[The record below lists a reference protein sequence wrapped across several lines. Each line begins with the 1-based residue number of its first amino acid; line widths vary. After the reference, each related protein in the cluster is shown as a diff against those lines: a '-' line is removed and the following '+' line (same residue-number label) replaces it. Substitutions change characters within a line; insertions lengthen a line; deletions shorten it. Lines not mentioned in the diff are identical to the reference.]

1 MHDEKKHNGRFSEGF
16 FWGAIIGG
24 AAAYVLSHK
33 KGRELIKELF
43 QDGMDFLEEKA
54 EKVVEKE
61 VFIEQDP
68 GMMEEEII
76 EVHPKNY
83 EKIEEEDMPKP
94 APKKRFFKKASK
106 SK

>member
-16 FWGAIIGG
+16 FWGAVIGG

-33 KGRELIKELF
+33 KGREFIKELF
-43 QDGMDFLEEKA
+43 QDGVDFLEEKA
-54 EKVVEKE
+54 EKTVEQE

-68 GMMEEEII
+68 GMDEEIV

-83 EKIEEEDMPKP
+83 EKIEEEKELS
-94 APKKRFFKKASK
+94 APQKKRFFKKASK